1 MLHLSEAQR
10 AAFYRDGYLKIAQA
24 IPPSAVERA
33 LTAINADLGRGL
45 DPARIQE
52 FYARSFCPALRN
64 APEVLDLF
72 EATPA
77 RTFADALV
85 APGGL
90 RSPQMAQIALRFP
103 SGSRATGGT
112 PALAQ
117 PHVDGSYGRLN
128 GVREGQVAHFT
139 LLCMIALSD
148 VDVDWAGNFTVW
160 PGTHHLYEQYFRSH
174 DVRDMINGTPRLE
187 QLPAP
192 LQTRVQTGD
201 LILAHYQ
208 LGHAAAPNLS
218 ARVRYAVFFRL
229 YHRDHDADALD
240 ILADIWR
247 EYPALQHFAR
257 ERSERR

>member
-1 MLHLSEAQR
+1 MLQLSEEQR

-24 IPPSAVERA
+24 IPASAVERA
-33 LTAINADLGRGL
+33 LSAINADLGRGL
-45 DPARIQE
+45 DPARIEE
-52 FYARSFCPALRN
+52 FYARSFCPTLRN
-64 APEVLDLF
+64 TPEILELF

-77 RTFADALV
+77 RAFADSLV

-103 SGSRATGGT
+103 SGS
-112 PALAQ
+112 PPIEALRTLPQ

-128 GVREGQVAHFT
+128 GVQAGQVAHFT

-148 VDVDWAGNFTVW
+148 VDVDWAGNFSVW
-160 PGTHHLYEQYFRSH
+160 PGSHHLYERYFQSR
-174 DVRDMINGTPRLE
+174 DVREMIGGTPRLE
-187 QLPAP
+187 RLPAP
-192 LQTRVQTGD
+192 LQTRVKAGD
-201 LILAHYQ
+201 LVLAHYQ

-229 YHRDHDADALD
+229 YHRDHDPDALD

-247 EYPALQHFAR
+247 EFPELQRFAR
-257 ERSERR
+257 GRGEPR